1 MSRIALENI
10 PAITF
15 HKGSLTAAR
24 RTAPIAQLVCLGKPC
39 AMYQPEVVRCR
50 NIGGSGVNVDWKAS
64 DRTEFLLYSIL
75 LPRVQPCTASTFTQ
89 RQYLEQALRLI
100 RRTELVQK
108 YVPGAN
114 LSPKHHQTYR
124 AVVSDLDT
132 SGILFMLVWF
142 AVLAIILYN
151 SCLRRNYPPTGNTQR
166 VPPPTYPGSDDY
178 GRPGRG
184 FFPGDYPGPPPPYTK
199 DPSSAEG
206 WRPGFWSGAAL
217 GALGGSLLNRSRS
230 VPGPYDWEG
239 SETRFRT
246 TRRRESFDRMEGS
259 SNMGDMGPLRTSTGY
274 GGSNSR

>member
-15 HKGSLTAAR
+15 YKGSVTAAR

-50 NIGGSGVNVDWKAS
+50 NIGGSGVNVDWKCEA
-64 DRTEFLLYSIL
+64 D
-75 LPRVQPCTASTFTQ
+75 LPSSLRFGKVEVSCEGWSGPGDPYVMKGSCC
-89 RQYLEQALRLI
+89 LEYH
-100 RRTELVQK
+100 LVQLPHSLRDDVLNRPSFGIPNWFK
-108 YVPGAN
+108 N
-114 LSPKHHQTYR
+114 
-124 AVVSDLDT
+124 LDT

-151 SCLRRNYPPTGNTQR
+151 SCLRRTYPPTGNTQR

-199 DPSSAEG
+199 DPSSTEG

-230 VPGPYDWEG
+230 APRPYDWEG
-239 SETRFRT
+239 SGTRFRT
-246 TRRRESFDRMEGS
+246 TRRRESVDRMEGS